1 LGDPY
6 RVAIVGLGVGQLHL
20 EALRQVPDRF
30 AVVATCDVDRERAV
44 AAASRVPECVPVE
57 SLEEVLASDNVDIV
71 DLCTPPWLHASQV
84 LAALDAGKDV
94 VCEKPIAGS
103 LADLDAIAEA
113 ERRTGRWVMPIFQ
126 GRFGLGLQRLK
137 ALVESGVAGPGRT
150 ATIEVSWRRRADYY
164 TVPWRGRWATELGGV
179 LVTQAIHAL
188 DMLIY
193 VAGPVASVSA
203 RTSTRVNP
211 IEVED
216 CAAAVFELE
225 EGTLAAM
232 SATLGSATEI
242 TRHRFCFENLSAES
256 NTMAY
261 ANGCEPWTFVGD
273 SPSAVASID
282 ATAVAPG
289 REGWTGQFTRLADG
303 LRTGDGPPVKLV
315 DARAALEV
323 ITAMYV
329 SSRSRREVVLPI
341 SADHPAYRGWAP

>member
-1 LGDPY
+1 VADPY

-20 EALRQVPDRF
+20 EAFRQLPDRF
-30 AVVATCDVDRERAV
+30 TVVATCDIDGERAV
-44 AAASRVPECVPVE
+44 AAASRVQGCIAVE
-57 SLEEVLASDNVDIV
+57 SLEEVLASDGVDIV
-71 DLCTPPWLHASQV
+71 DLCTPPWLHPSQV
-84 LAALDAGKDV
+84 VMALGAGKDV
-94 VCEKPIAGS
+94 ICEKPLAGS

-113 ERRTGRWVMPIFQ
+113 ERRTGRWVMPVFQ
-126 GRFGLGLQRLK
+126 CRFGLGLQRLK
-137 ALVESGVAGPGRT
+137 ALVQSGVAGPGRT
-150 ATIEVSWRRRADYY
+150 ATVEVSWRRRADYY
-164 TVPWRGRWATELGGV
+164 AVPWRGKWATELGGV
-179 LVTQAIHAL
+179 LVTHAIHAL

-216 CAAAVFELE
+216 CAAAVLELE
-225 EGTLAAM
+225 EGTLATI

-261 ANGCEPWTFVGD
+261 ANGCEPWTFAGD
-273 SPSAVASID
+273 TPAAVAAIE

-289 REGWTGQFTRLADG
+289 PEGWTGQFARLSDD
-303 LRTGDGPPVKLV
+303 LRRGERPPVELA

-323 ITAMYV
+323 ITAIYV
-329 SSRSRREVVLPI
+329 SSRSRREVVLPL
-341 SADHPAYRGWAP
+341 SADHPAYGGWAP